1 MKKAIVF
8 IVVFVMLSVAQRLTG
23 IGAQP
28 QLNCQLRNT
37 FQMRTSVKRNR
48 DSIFN
53 TDNDLT
59 PAVPNKF
66 ITAGL
71 GILEGTLKKLH
82 GGRNLFGL
90 PDTSATPQRMLS
102 NVSNQLC
109 LGFKA
114 ATTHQKT
121 DVHINGTVTKQTYQ
135 DNTKTDELQNLR
147 QELGNTHHH
156 VHTKSD

>member
-53 TDNDLT
+53 ADNDLT

-66 ITAGL
+66 LAAGL
-71 GILEGTLKKLH
+71 GLLEGTLKKLY
-82 GGRNLFGL
+82 GGRNLYDL
-90 PDTSATPQRMLS
+90 QDTSATPQRMLS
-102 NVSNQLC
+102 NISDQLC
-109 LGFKA
+109 LEFE
-114 ATTHQKT
+114 ATTTDQKT
-121 DVHINGTVTKQTYQ
+121 DIHTNETSREQTYQ
-135 DNTKTDELQNLR
+135 DNTNTD
-147 QELGNTHHH
+147 
-156 VHTKSD
+156 K